1 MEKSVRNKLFVMMI
15 LEIAVWGAWLPL
27 IFDYLPSLGFNASE
41 QSWILNAFAIGA
53 IVAMFFSNQFADR
66 KFAAEKFMSFSHLIG
81 GAAILALGFIQPE
94 AGVSTESLAAAAA
107 AKDAGMGTSPIFWPF
122 FGLMLL
128 HCLFYVPTLSI
139 ANSIAFTH
147 LKDAKKDYGFVRMG
161 GTLGWILVAWPFVFI
176 LVDWAKIPVM
186 GEVGIKDWLGAVFG
200 TSKTGADFQAGVR
213 ATFLVSGIISLLL
226 AAFSLTLP
234 HTAPKPAQGKSFAW
248 LEAFSLLK
256 KPAIFIL
263 FVVTLIDA
271 FVHNLYFAWTGSFL
285 RAKIAAG
292 GVGIAGNWIMP
303 VMTIGQVAELLTMA
317 VLGLVL
323 KKLGWRWTMI
333 IGILGHAARFGAYVY
348 FHDSQSMIIAVQILH
363 GICYAFFF
371 ATLYIFID
379 EQFPKSIRTSAQ
391 GLFNML
397 VFGLGPLASFYFGPM
412 LRDKYTSGAGD
423 TAIVAWDKL
432 FIIPCGAALAA
443 AVILAVMFHPPKEE
457 PQLAGGGAAPH

>member
-1 MEKSVRNKLFVMMI
+1 MDKSIRNKLFVMMI

-27 IFDYLPSLGFNASE
+27 IFGYLPSLGFNASE
-41 QSWILNAFAIGA
+41 QSWILNAFAAGA

-66 KFAAEKFMSFSHLIG
+66 KFAAEKFMAFSHLLG
-81 GAAILALGFIQPE
+81 GAAILALGFIQPD
-94 AGVSTESLAAAAA
+94 AGVSAESLAAAAA
-107 AKDAGMGTSPIFWPF
+107 AKDGSVGASPIFWPF
-122 FGLMLL
+122 FGLMLV
-128 HCLFYVPTLSI
+128 HCLLYVPTLSI

-176 LVDWAKIPVM
+176 LVDWAKVPAM
-186 GEVGIKDWLGAVFG
+186 GDVGMVEWLGKVFG

-213 ATFLVSGIISLLL
+213 ATYIVSGIISLVL
-226 AAFSLTLP
+226 AGFSLTLP
-234 HTAPKPAQGKSFAW
+234 HTPPKPGQGQQFAW

-263 FVVTLIDA
+263 FVVTFMDA

-285 RAKIAAG
+285 GAKPESG

-333 IGILGHAARFGAYVY
+333 IGILGHAARFGAYVL
-348 FHDSQSMIIAVQILH
+348 FHDSQGMIIAVQILH

-379 EQFPKSIRTSAQ
+379 EQFPKDIRTSAQ

-412 LRDKYTSGAGD
+412 LRDGYTKGTGE
-423 TAIVAWDKL
+423 TAVVAWDKL
-432 FIIPCGAALAA
+432 FIIPCGVALAA
-443 AVILAVMFHPPKEE
+443 AVILAVLFHPPKEE
-457 PQLAGGGAAPH
+457 PSVAGGGAAPH

>member
-1 MEKSVRNKLFVMMI
+1 MEKSVRNKLFIMMI

-27 IFDYLPSLGFNASE
+27 IFDYLPGLGFNPSE
-41 QSWILNAFAIGA
+41 QAWILNAFAVSA

-66 KFAAEKFMSFSHLIG
+66 KFSAEKFMAFSHLVG
-81 GAAILALGFIQPE
+81 GLAMLGLGLFITAPEMTAEATSAAANNTE
-94 AGVSTESLAAAAA
+94 AGI
-107 AKDAGMGTSPIFWPF
+107 GTSPIFWPF
-122 FGLMLL
+122 FGLMLV
-128 HCLFYVPTLSI
+128 HCLFFVPTLSI

-161 GTLGWILVAWPFVFI
+161 GTLGWILVAWPFIFI
-176 LVDWAKIPVM
+176 LVDWAKVPAFSD
-186 GEVGIKDWLGAVFG
+186 VGMVEWFGKVFG
-200 TSKTGADFQAGVR
+200 TSKVGADFLKGVQS
-213 ATFLVSGIISLLL
+213 TLVVSGIISLLL
-226 AAFSLTLP
+226 AGYSLTLP
-234 HTAPKPAQGKSFAW
+234 HTPPKPAEGKSFAW

-271 FVHNLYFAWTGSFL
+271 SVHNLYFAWTGRFL
-285 RAKIAAG
+285 RTAQDLG
-292 GVGIAGNWIMP
+292 GVGIAGNWVMP

-333 IGILGHAARFGAYVY
+333 IGILGHAARFGAYVL
-348 FHDSQSMIIAVQILH
+348 FHDSQGMIIAVQILH

-379 EQFPKSIRTSAQ
+379 EQFPKNIRTSAQ

-397 VFGLGPLASFYFGPM
+397 VFGFGPLVSFYYGPM
-412 LRDKYTSGAGD
+412 LLAKYTEGTGAAAV
-423 TAIVAWDKL
+423 TAWEKL
-432 FIIPCGAALAA
+432 FIIPCGAALVAA
-443 AVILAVMFHPPKEE
+443 IILAVLFHPPKEE
-457 PQLAGGGAAPH
+457 PKLAGGGAAPH

>member
-1 MEKSVRNKLFVMMI
+1 MDKSIRNKLFVMMI

-27 IFDYLPSLGFNASE
+27 IFGYLPSLGFNASE

-66 KFAAEKFMSFSHLIG
+66 KFAAEKFMAFSHLVG
-81 GAAILALGFIQPE
+81 GIAILALGYIHPAE
-94 AGVSTESLAAAAA
+94 GVTSESLAAAAA
-107 AKDAGMGTSPIFWPF
+107 STTAGMGASPIFWPF

-128 HCLFYVPTLSI
+128 HCLVYVPTLSI

-147 LKDAKKDYGFVRMG
+147 LKDAKKDFGFVRMG

-176 LVDWAKIPVM
+176 LVDWAKVPAFAD
-186 GEVGIKDWLGAVFG
+186 VGLTEWLGKVFG

-213 ATFLVSGIISLLL
+213 ATFTVSGIIALLL

-234 HTAPKPAQGKSFAW
+234 HTPPRASQGQSLALLK
-248 LEAFSLLK
+248 AFSLLK

-263 FVVTLIDA
+263 FLVTLIDA

-285 RAKIAAG
+285 GATPAAG

-333 IGILGHAARFGAYVY
+333 IGILGHAARFGAYVL
-348 FHDSQSMIIAVQILH
+348 FHDSQGMIIAVQILH

-379 EQFPKSIRTSAQ
+379 EQFPKDIRTSAQ

-412 LRDKYTSGAGD
+412 LQTYYTTGTGAG
-423 TAIVAWDKL
+423 AIVAWDKL
-432 FIIPCGAALAA
+432 FLIPCGAALVA
-443 AVILAVMFHPPKEE
+443 AVILAVLFHPPKEE
-457 PQLAGGGAAPH
+457 PQLAGGGVAPN

>member
-1 MEKSVRNKLFVMMI
+1 M
-15 LEIAVWGAWLPL
+15 A
-27 IFDYLPSLGFNASE
+27 
-41 QSWILNAFAIGA
+41 
-53 IVAMFFSNQFADR
+53 
-66 KFAAEKFMSFSHLIG
+66 FSHLVG
-81 GAAILALGFIQPE
+81 GAAMLGLGLLIKVPDMSPE
-94 AGVSTESLAAAAA
+94 VLAAAAIDT
-107 AKDAGMGTSPIFWPF
+107 KAGIGASPVFWPF
-122 FGLMLL
+122 FGLMLV

-176 LVDWAKIPVM
+176 LVDWTKVSPIAD
-186 GEVGIKDWLGAVFG
+186 VGVVQWLGEAFAN
-200 TSKTGADFQAGVR
+200 SKSGAAFQAGVQS
-213 ATFLVSGIISLLL
+213 TFVVSGIISLVLC
-226 AAFSLTLP
+226 AYSLTLP
-234 HTAPKPAQGKSFAW
+234 HTPPKPGEGKAIAW
-248 LEAFSLLK
+248 VEALSLLK

-271 FVHNLYFAWTGSFL
+271 FVHNLYFAWTGTFL
-285 RAKIAAG
+285 GAGQAVG

-303 VMTIGQVAELLTMA
+303 VMTIGQVAELATMA

-333 IGILGHAARFGAYVY
+333 IGILGHAARFGVY
-348 FHDSQSMIIAVQILH
+348 ALYADIKEVIIAVQILH

-379 EQFPKSIRTSAQ
+379 EQFPKDIRTSAQ

-412 LRDKYTSGAGD
+412 LKAKYTSGTDAAAVTD
-423 TAIVAWDKL
+423 WDKL

-443 AVILAVMFHPPKEE
+443 AVILALLFHPPKEE
-457 PQLAGGGAAPH
+457 AQPAGTGAVPH

>member
-1 MEKSVRNKLFVMMI
+1 MEKSVRNKLFIMMI

-41 QSWILNAFAIGA
+41 QSWILNAFAVGA

-66 KFAAEKFMSFSHLIG
+66 KFAAEKFMAFSHLVG
-81 GAAILALGFIQPE
+81 GAAILALGFIQPGAE
-94 AGVSTESLAAAAA
+94 TTLDALAKAAA
-107 AKDAGMGTSPIFWPF
+107 AKDAGIGASPIFWPF
-122 FGLMLL
+122 FGLMLV

-176 LVDWAKIPVM
+176 LVDWAKVPAFAD
-186 GEVGIKDWLGAVFG
+186 VGMKEWFGKVFG
-200 TSKTGADFQAGVR
+200 TSKTGADFQSGVR
-213 ATFLVSGIISLLL
+213 TTYMVSGMISLVL
-226 AAFSLTLP
+226 AGFSLSLP
-234 HTAPKPAQGKSFAW
+234 HTPPKPAQGKSFAW
-248 LEAFSLLK
+248 MEAFRLLK

-263 FVVTLIDA
+263 FIVTLMDA

-285 RAKIAAG
+285 RTTIEAG
-292 GVGIAGNWIMP
+292 GVGIAGNWVMP
-303 VMTIGQVAELLTMA
+303 VMTIGQVAELFTMA

-333 IGILGHAARFGAYVY
+333 IGILGHAARFGAYVL
-348 FHDSQSMIIAVQILH
+348 FHDSQQMIIAVQILH

-379 EQFPKSIRTSAQ
+379 EQFPKGIRTSAQ

-397 VFGLGPLASFYFGPM
+397 VFGLGPLASFYFGP
-412 LRDKYTSGAGD
+412 KIKGWYTTGTGD
-423 TAIVAWDKL
+423 AAITSWDKL
-432 FIIPCGAALAA
+432 FIIPCGVALIAS
-443 AVILAVMFHPPKEE
+443 VILAVCFHPPKEE
-457 PQLAGGGAAPH
+457 PQLGGGGISPH

>member
-1 MEKSVRNKLFVMMI
+1 MEKSVRNRLFVMMV

-27 IFDYLPSLGFNASE
+27 IFGYLPSVGFNPTE
-41 QSWILNAFAIGA
+41 QAWILNAFAAGA

-66 KFAAEKFMSFSHLIG
+66 KFAAEKFMAFSHLVG
-81 GAAILALGFIQPE
+81 GAAMLALGLIKGPAITAE
-94 AGVSTESLAAAAA
+94 AVASAAADTSASIGA
-107 AKDAGMGTSPIFWPF
+107 SPIFWPF
-122 FGLMLL
+122 FGLMLV

-161 GTLGWILVAWPFVFI
+161 GTLGWILVAWPFIFI
-176 LVDWAKIPVM
+176 LVDWTKVPALEDV
-186 GEVGIKDWLGAVFG
+186 ELTEWLGKVFAG
-200 TSKTGADFQAGVR
+200 GKTGADFQAGVQS
-213 ATFLVSGIISLLL
+213 TFVVSGIISLLL
-226 AAFSLTLP
+226 AVYSLTLP
-234 HTAPKPAQGKSFAW
+234 HTPPKPSEGKSLAW
-248 LEAFSLLK
+248 VEALSLLK

-285 RAKIAAG
+285 GTPVESG

-317 VLGLVL
+317 ILGLVL

-333 IGILGHAARFGAYVY
+333 IGILGHAARFAVY
-348 FHDSQSMIIAVQILH
+348 ALCPDVQGIIIAVQVLH

-379 EQFPKSIRTSAQ
+379 EQFPKDIRTSAQ
-391 GLFNML
+391 GLFNVL
-397 VFGLGPLASFYFGPM
+397 IFGLGPLASFYFGPL
-412 LRDKYTSGAGD
+412 LRAKYTTGLGAN
-423 TAIVAWDKL
+423 AITSWDKL
-432 FIIPCGAALAA
+432 FIIPCGAALVA
-443 AVILAVMFHPPKEE
+443 AVVLALLFRPPAEE
-457 PQLAGGGAAPH
+457 PTLAGAAAAPH

>member
-27 IFDYLPSLGFNASE
+27 IFGYLPSVGFNPSE
-41 QSWILNAFAIGA
+41 QAWILNAFAVSA

-66 KFAAEKFMSFSHLIG
+66 KFAAEKFMAFSHLVG
-81 GAAILALGFIQPE
+81 GVAMLALGLLIKAPE
-94 AGVSTESLAAAAA
+94 ISADAAAAA
-107 AKDAGMGTSPIFWPF
+107 AGTEGSVGASPIFWPF
-122 FGLMLL
+122 FGLMLI

-176 LVDWAKIPVM
+176 LVDWAKVPAF
-186 GEVGIKDWLGAVFG
+186 GDVGIGEWLGKVFG
-200 TSKTGADFQAGVR
+200 TSKTGAEFQKGVQS
-213 ATFLVSGIISLLL
+213 TFAVSGIISLLL
-226 AAFSLTLP
+226 AGFSLTLP
-234 HTAPKPAQGKSFAW
+234 HTPPKPTEGKSFAW
-248 LEAFSLLK
+248 LEAFGLLK
-256 KPAIFIL
+256 KPAILVL
-263 FVVTLIDA
+263 FVVTFIDA

-285 RAKIAAG
+285 GAAKEAG

-303 VMTIGQVAELLTMA
+303 VMTIGQVAELATMA

-333 IGILGHAARFGAYVY
+333 IGILGHAVRFGVY
-348 FHDSQSMIIAVQILH
+348 ALCPDVQGIIIAVQILH

-379 EQFPKSIRTSAQ
+379 EQFPKDIRTSAQ

-397 VFGLGPLASFYFGPM
+397 VFGFGPLASFYFGPT
-412 LRDKYTSGAGD
+412 LLAKYTEGKGAAAITSWGD
-423 TAIVAWDKL
+423 L

-443 AVILAVMFHPPKEE
+443 SVILAVLFHPPKVE
-457 PQLAGGGAAPH
+457 PQLAGGGGAPH

>member
-1 MEKSVRNKLFVMMI
+1 MEKSVRNKLFIMMI

-27 IFDYLPSLGFNASE
+27 IFGYLPSLGFNESE
-41 QSWILNAFAIGA
+41 QSWILNAFAVGA
-53 IVAMFFSNQFADR
+53 VVAMFFSNQFADR
-66 KFAAEKFMSFSHLIG
+66 RFAAEKFMAFSHLVG
-81 GAAILALGFIQPE
+81 GVAILALGFVLPP
-94 AGVSTESLAAAAA
+94 ADMSVTELAAKAAV
-107 AKDAGMGTSPIFWPF
+107 KDAGIGSSPIFWPF
-122 FGLMLL
+122 FGLMLI
-128 HCLFYVPTLSI
+128 HCLLYVPTLSI

-176 LVDWAKIPVM
+176 LVDWAKVPAFGDASM
-186 GEVGIKDWLGAVFG
+186 TEWFGKVFG

-213 ATFLVSGIISLLL
+213 ATYIVSGIISLLL
-226 AAFSLTLP
+226 AAFSLSLP
-234 HTAPKPAQGKSFAW
+234 HTPPKPGQGQNFAW

-285 RAKIAAG
+285 GATPAGG

-333 IGILGHAARFGAYVY
+333 IGILGHAARFGAYVI
-348 FHDSQSMIIAVQILH
+348 FHDSQGMIIAVQVLH

-379 EQFPKSIRTSAQ
+379 EQFPKDIRTSAQ

-397 VFGLGPLASFYFGPM
+397 VFGLGPLASFYFGPK
-412 LRDKYTSGAGD
+412 LKGWHTSGTGE
-423 TAIVAWDKL
+423 TAVTSWDKL
-432 FIIPCGAALAA
+432 FIIPCGAALVA

-457 PQLAGGGAAPH
+457 PKVPDGGATPH

>member
-1 MEKSVRNKLFVMMI
+1 MEKTVRNKLFVMMI

-27 IFDYLPSLGFNASE
+27 IFGYLPSLGFNPSE
-41 QSWILNAFAIGA
+41 QAWILNAFAVGA

-66 KFAAEKFMSFSHLIG
+66 KFAAEKFMSFSHLVG
-81 GAAILALGFIQPE
+81 GGAILALGFIKAPE
-94 AGVSTESLAAAAA
+94 MAADALAAAAA
-107 AKDAGMGTSPIFWPF
+107 NKDAGIGASPIFWPF

-161 GTLGWILVAWPFVFI
+161 GTLGWILVAWPFIFI
-176 LVDWAKIPVM
+176 LVDWAKVPPFADTGLV
-186 GEVGIKDWLGAVFG
+186 EWLGKVFG
-200 TSKTGADFQAGVR
+200 TSKAGAEFQAGVQS
-213 ATFLVSGIISLLL
+213 TFVVSGIISLLL
-226 AAFSLTLP
+226 AGFSLTLP
-234 HTAPKPAQGKSFAW
+234 HTPPKPSNGKSFAW

-271 FVHNLYFAWTGSFL
+271 SVHNLYFAWTGSFL
-285 RAKIAAG
+285 GTAKEAG

-303 VMTIGQVAELLTMA
+303 VMTIGQVAELFTMA
-317 VLGLVL
+317 ILGVVL

-333 IGILGHAARFGAYVY
+333 IGILGHAVRFGVY
-348 FHDSQSMIIAVQILH
+348 ALCPDVQGIIIAVQILH

-379 EQFPKSIRTSAQ
+379 EQFPKDIRTSAQ

-397 VFGLGPLASFYFGPM
+397 VFGFGPLISFYYGPR
-412 LRDKYTSGAGD
+412 LLAEYTTGTGA
-423 TAIVAWDKL
+423 TAITAWDKL
-432 FIIPCGAALAA
+432 FIIPCGAALVASI
-443 AVILAVMFHPPKEE
+443 ILAVLFHPPKEE
-457 PQLAGGGAAPH
+457 PKLAGGGAAPH